1 MDKEQEKKEAIEALI
16 QMVVAFKNKEGLTE
30 KEINKEATN
39 IVGQALACGYFYFS
53 KR

>member
-16 QMVVAFKNKEGLTE
+16 QKVLTLVNKKGLTE